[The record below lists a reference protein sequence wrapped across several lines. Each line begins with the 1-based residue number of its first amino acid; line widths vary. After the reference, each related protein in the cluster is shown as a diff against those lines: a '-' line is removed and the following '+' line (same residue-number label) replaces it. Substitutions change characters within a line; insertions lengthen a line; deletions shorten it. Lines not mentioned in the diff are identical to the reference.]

1 MAETRNKV
9 FLCFDVIDIVIPL
22 RIYYQNIEQTTEEQI
37 PSIVLDQERRLCS
50 QARTQQ
56 VPFFVFCLLSK
67 SIHLVPRNTLATRCA
82 LVQDQLSSQ
91 MLHVQLRCSTV
102 LCNILL
108 EKKNEQQLYWT
119 INSFRISGILH
130 FYYLRY
136 WYVTCNHL

>member
-1 MAETRNKV
+1 MAETRNQV
-9 FLCFDVIDIVIPL
+9 CLCFDVIDIVIPL

-56 VPFFVFCLLSK
+56 VPFFFVFCLLSK
-67 SIHLVPRNTLATRCA
+67 SIQHLVPRNNTLAIRCA
-82 LVQDQLSSQ
+82 PVQDQLSSQ

-108 EKKNEQQLYWT
+108 EKKNEQQLY
-119 INSFRISGILH
+119 
-130 FYYLRY
+130 
-136 WYVTCNHL
+136 